1 MLIKTCSSFL
11 LLEAE
16 SKRLLTARV
25 LTRHLGHC
33 SLVHTY
39 EVTRP
44 SIILYSLLIVPVGT
58 PAWRA
63 ATGSVF
69 EAEHAPDAPFRPQS
83 DEGRIKRGLASGH
96 FRAAPHFL
104 SNQDLALTSLLA
116 KNSCEP
122 AQLLTESMVH
132 LISGVQD
139 C

>member
-1 MLIKTCSSFL
+1 MLIKTCSSFR

-63 ATGSVF
+63 ATQRARSLRLSTPLTLLFGRSQMR
-69 EAEHAPDAPFRPQS
+69 DA
-83 DEGRIKRGLASGH
+83 
-96 FRAAPHFL
+96 
-104 SNQDLALTSLLA
+104 
-116 KNSCEP
+116 
-122 AQLLTESMVH
+122 
-132 LISGVQD
+132 
-139 C
+139 